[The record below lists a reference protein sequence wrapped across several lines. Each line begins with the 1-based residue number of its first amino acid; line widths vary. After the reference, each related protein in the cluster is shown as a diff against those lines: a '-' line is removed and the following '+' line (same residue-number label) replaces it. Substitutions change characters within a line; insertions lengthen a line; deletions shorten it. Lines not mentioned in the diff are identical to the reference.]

1 VEEVGEDDGVVRGPV
16 RDGDRVGR
24 PSVVYCGMELDEVL
38 GSVGRMGE
46 PAVEELG
53 ADAC

>member
-1 VEEVGEDDGVVRGPV
+1 VEEVGEDDGVVRCPIC
-16 RDGDRVGR
+16 DGYRVGR
-24 PSVVYCGMELDEVL
+24 PSVVDGGMELDEVL

-46 PAVEELG
+46 PAVEELR